1 MIWVMQMTR
10 EGNARIKIASNPEDL
25 EDFASGEDGTKV
37 MMKTLDMQN
46 IVPENSRLVSTMLR
60 FRATRVKYMTGIL
73 GKKILEL
80 YGSDNE
86 DARYDLSIEI
96 VVILDKIA
104 DLVAKNIDD
113 VSQLENVA
121 MKQTIVNAIRD
132 AESKSDDVRDDL
144 RYFT

>member
-1 MIWVMQMTR
+1 MAR

-60 FRATRVKYMTGIL
+60 FRAARVKYMTGIL

-104 DLVAKNIDD
+104 DLIAKNIDD

-132 AESKSDDVRDDL
+132 AKSKSDEVRDDL

>member
-1 MIWVMQMTR
+1 
-10 EGNARIKIASNPEDL
+10 
-25 EDFASGEDGTKV
+25 
-37 MMKTLDMQN
+37 
-46 IVPENSRLVSTMLR
+46 
-60 FRATRVKYMTGIL
+60 
-73 GKKILEL
+73 
-80 YGSDNE
+80 
-86 DARYDLSIEI
+86 

>member
-1 MIWVMQMTR
+1 MQMAR

-60 FRATRVKYMTGIL
+60 FRAARVKYMTGIL

-86 DARYDLSIEI
+86 DARYDLSVEI

-104 DLVAKNIDD
+104 DLIAKNIDD

-132 AESKSDDVRDDL
+132 AKSKSDDVRDDL

>member
-1 MIWVMQMTR
+1 MQMTR

-25 EDFASGEDGTKV
+25 ENFASGEDGTKV
-37 MMKTLDMQN
+37 MMTTLDMQN